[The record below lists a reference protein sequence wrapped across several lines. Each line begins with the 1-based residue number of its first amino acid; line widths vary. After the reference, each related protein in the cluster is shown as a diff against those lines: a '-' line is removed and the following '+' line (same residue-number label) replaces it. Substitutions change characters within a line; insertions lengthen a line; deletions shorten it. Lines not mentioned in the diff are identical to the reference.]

1 MKYNRGMIEA
11 LYQRDL
17 ERAEEEYTK
26 LAKQAQETKQKRLK
40 ELNIDNGK
48 DHILNII
55 NNFYRNPN

>member
-55 NNFYRNPN
+55 NIFYRNPN